1 MTWVAFRWSGS
12 GWLNRCKLHKRV
24 GFWWDPGGKTRRKK
38 TMSTIPSSLNHR
50 ANAVRSAV
58 KAKFGVSDN
67 IRNRKWVDEVA
78 SLTNKVQNSLE
89 VFLDRSTEGLELTN
103 EGFVAWVHSEEVDEH
118 ANPLLVGLY
127 EAYAAAV
134 ACSEG
139 VDWIQEQCEGL
150 EEQADKLEERGT
162 DRAAEK
168 ADQLRELKDE
178 LVEIAHTMECNQA
191 GGSDA
196 MIEAI
201 EAGDMEEVGNVIN
214 EGEFL
219 LDI

>member
-1 MTWVAFRWSGS
+1 
-12 GWLNRCKLHKRV
+12 
-24 GFWWDPGGKTRRKK
+24 
-38 TMSTIPSSLNHR
+38 MSTIPSSLNHR
-50 ANAVRSAV
+50 ANAVRAAA

-67 IRNRKWVDEVA
+67 IRNRKWVDELA
-78 SLTNKVQNSLE
+78 TLTNKVQNSLE

-139 VDWIQEQCEGL
+139 VDWLQDQTAGL
-150 EEQADKLEERGT
+150 EEQADTLEERGT

-178 LVEIAHTMECNQA
+178 LEEIAHTMECNQA

-196 MIEAI
+196 MVEAI
-201 EAGDMEEVGNVIN
+201 EAGDLEQVRQVLD